1 MRLFKRMS
9 TSDCL
14 SLPVSGQ
21 SLSLANEPA
30 KCQLAIK
37 PANMA
42 VYAPVNGEVREI
54 TATGLT
60 LMSINGRQYWLGLH
74 IQDDQSA
81 GHFDWQVRVGDS
93 VSPLTLL
100 GTLSSAAMMATVV
113 VYDELITAPVTT
125 VHSDHSRLRALFG

>member
-9 TSDCL
+9 TSERL

-21 SLSLANEPA
+21 SISLANAPE
-30 KCQLAIK
+30 KCRLAVK
-37 PANMA
+37 PENMA
-42 VYAPVNGEVREI
+42 VYAPLNGEVREI
-54 TATGLT
+54 TATGMT
-60 LMSINGRQYWLGLH
+60 LMSINGKQYWLGLT
-74 IQDDQSA
+74 IPDNQSA

-113 VYDELITAPVTT
+113 VCDELITAPVT
-125 VHSDHSRLRALFG
+125 VVRNSHPRLRTLFG

>member
-9 TSDCL
+9 TSDRL

-21 SLSLANEPA
+21 SLSLTNEPA
-30 KCQLAIK
+30 KYRLAIK
-37 PANMA
+37 PANVA

-60 LMSINGRQYWLGLH
+60 LMSINDRQYWLGLT
-74 IQDDQSA
+74 IPDNQSV

-113 VYDELITAPVTT
+113 VCDELITAPVTT